1 MKVVICGAGIAGLT
15 LANRISALGGDVTLL
30 ERAPGPRS
38 QGYMIDFFGPG
49 YDAAEA
55 MGLLPAIGEVAY
67 PVDEVSLVDEHG
79 RRRAGVPY
87 AQFATAV
94 QGRLRSVMRPDLEQV
109 LRHNLPENVD
119 QRFGATLV
127 GVADHGD
134 AVLVTLDDGAQL
146 EADLLVGADGVHS
159 TVRRVVFGDESEFL
173 RYLGFHTAAFIFDS
187 ARIRAE
193 IGNRFVLT
201 DTVGRQMG
209 FYVLR
214 DGRVAAFA
222 VHRTLDAALPD
233 DVRAAVRDSYG
244 PLGWL
249 VPEALEK
256 CPSSEEIYYDQ
267 VAQIEMPSWRKGRV
281 ALVGDACCAVSLL
294 AGQGASLAVAGAYLL
309 ADRLH
314 RAPTIERALADYE
327 RLWRPVAEEK
337 QKTGRGAARWFL
349 PESALR
355 LRIRRATLRLAWLP
369 VINRFVGATLAG
381 KSTALIKDLRE
392 VGGSPGGEF
401 CPRPSREGAKP

>member
-1 MKVVICGAGIAGLT
+1 MNVVICGAGIAGLT

-30 ERAPGPRS
+30 ERTPGPRS

-55 MGLLPAIGEVAY
+55 MGLLPAIDGVAY
-67 PVDEVSLVDEHG
+67 SVDEVSLVDEHG

-87 AQFATAV
+87 AQFAKAV
-94 QGRLRSVMRPDLEQV
+94 DGRLRSVMRPDLEQV
-109 LRHNLPENVD
+109 LRHNLPEDVD
-119 QRFGATLV
+119 LRFGTTLV
-127 GVADHGD
+127 DVADHGD

-159 TVRRVVFGDESEFL
+159 TVRRIAFGAESEFL
-173 RYLGFHTAAFIFDS
+173 RYLGFHTTAFVFES
-187 ARIRAE
+187 PRISAE

-209 FYVLR
+209 YYVLR

-222 VHRTLDAALPD
+222 VHRTLDATLPD
-233 DVRAAVRDSYG
+233 DARAAVRDAYR

-256 CPSSEEIYYDQ
+256 CPPSEEIYYDQ
-267 VAQIEMPSWRKGRV
+267 VAQIEMPCWCKGHV
-281 ALVGDACCAVSLL
+281 ALVGDACYAVSLL
-294 AGQGASLAVAGAYLL
+294 AGQGASLAIAGAYLL
-309 ADRLH
+309 AEQLYH
-314 RAPTIERALADYE
+314 APTIDRALADYE

-337 QKTGRGAARWFL
+337 QKTGRGAAQWFL
-349 PESALR
+349 PESALQ
-355 LRIRRATLRLAWLP
+355 LLIRRAALRFARLP
-369 VINRFVGATLAG
+369 VMNRFVGATLAG
-381 KSTALIKDLRE
+381 KSTALIKNLHE
-392 VGGSPGGEF
+392 VGGSSSGAISP
-401 CPRPSREGAKP
+401 PPPREGAKP